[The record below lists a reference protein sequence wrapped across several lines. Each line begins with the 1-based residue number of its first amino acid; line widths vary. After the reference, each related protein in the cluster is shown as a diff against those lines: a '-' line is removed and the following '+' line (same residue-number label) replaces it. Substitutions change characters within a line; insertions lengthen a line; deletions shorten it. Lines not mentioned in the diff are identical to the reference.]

1 MDKEMQELKRDMER
15 EEAFQKFRRGM
26 MAFCLGAGLVAS
38 IASPDWKS
46 LLTAVTVTVVAELI
60 LWLEA

>member
-1 MDKEMQELKRDMER
+1 MNEMEELKRDMER

-26 MAFCLGAGLVAS
+26 MAFCFGAGLVAS

-46 LLTAVTVTVVAELI
+46 LLTAVTVTVVAEVI

>member
-1 MDKEMQELKRDMER
+1 MNEMEELKRDMER

-26 MAFCLGAGLVAS
+26 MSFCFGAGLVAS

-46 LLTAVTVTVVAELI
+46 LLTAVTVTVVAEII
-60 LWLEA
+60 LWMEG